1 MILVRGLDPGG
12 HDAARAI
19 VGDERYCFPA
29 DPGWPR
35 GSGPKRHGSQHLGQ
49 DDPHLEGGEAGP
61 QAPPDAAAEGEP
73 SESRGRLAGEP
84 VRPELGRTGLGAPG
98 PA

>member
-1 MILVRGLDPGG
+1 MPR

-35 GSGPKRHGSQHLGQ
+35 GSGPKRHGVQHLGK
-49 DDPHLEGGEAGP
+49 DDPHLEGGEAGT
-61 QAPPDAAAEGEP
+61 QAPPDAAAEGKP
-73 SESRGRLAGEP
+73 PESRGHLTDEP
-84 VRPELGRTGLGAPG
+84 VRPERGGVPVEVRAPR
-98 PA
+98 A